1 VLTGFR
7 VSCFAEGPILL
18 DLLDHRFNEL
28 AVETHKNLAPRTA
41 VAVGACGVALLML
54 PWRVC
59 AVWLAIGL
67 CIESWGWLA
76 SRAQYLGRPVDRT
89 AQLNFLANLTALIV
103 NWFMLAFMFWQTRE
117 ADGAVCAIVIWLSII
132 GFAQTFASRTP
143 LGFTICGVAPAL
155 GMLGVALAGTHYGG
169 MDRRPIVGI
178 LILAIGFAIAGAH
191 QTFAAGRKFYDTQQ
205 RLRDSE
211 AQYRVLADNVTDIIG
226 LTSLS
231 GEWRYISPSVET
243 ALGYTVDEFRAL
255 PHFSCVH
262 SDDRPGLLPQIE
274 QLLATGGAC
283 TVEYRLI
290 RKDGSLSWM
299 ETSFTVIHDPQT
311 GAPCELAWLSRDVNH
326 RKALEQELIQA
337 LESAEAGAAAKANF
351 LANMTHELRT
361 PLNAIIGFSGILKM
375 SKDLTAKDGRHA
387 GLISDASS
395 TLLGVVNSV
404 LDFSKLESGVF
415 EFDAQPFH
423 PAGIARSVAMLLED
437 QAGGRG
443 ISLAVIA
450 DDDIPPLSGDAPRLQ
465 QVLLNL
471 LSNAVKFTEQGGVT
485 VQVEQ
490 GQASEAGCRLRISV
504 TDTGIGIAPGQL
516 DAVFERF
523 NQADGSVSRRFGGTG
538 LGLAISKRIIE
549 LMGGRIGVTS
559 REGHGSTFWFELH
572 LPPAQIPRDAA
583 GDEAAQSSLERPLRV
598 LVVEDVDVN
607 RELVRA
613 MLEPFEI
620 EIETAVNGVEAI
632 EAVEKA
638 RFDAVLM
645 DIQMP
650 VMDGMTAMRRIR
662 SMADPEI
669 SQLPIIAMTANVLP
683 EQIQRCLEA
692 GADDHVGKP
701 INIGQLLEALSRW
714 TGDERETGERCRVV
728 SA

>member
-1 VLTGFR
+1 MEDP
-7 VSCFAEGPILL
+7 ALL
-18 DLLDHRFNEL
+18 NLLDHRFDEL
-28 AVETHKNLAPRTA
+28 AVETHQNLAPRTA

-67 CIESWGWLA
+67 CIECWGWFA
-76 SRAQYLGRPVDRT
+76 SRAQYLGRPIDRT

-103 NWFMLAFMFWQTRE
+103 NWFMLAFLFWQTRE
-117 ADGAVCAIVIWLSII
+117 PDGAVCAIVIWLSII

-143 LGFTICGVAPAL
+143 LGFTVCGVAPAL
-155 GMLGVALAGTHYGG
+155 GMLGVALTAAHYGG
-169 MDRRPIVGI
+169 MDRRPILGI
-178 LILAIGFAIAGAH
+178 LFLAIGFAIAGAR
-191 QTFAAGRKFYDTQQ
+191 QTFAAGRKFYDTQH

-226 LTSLS
+226 LTSLT
-231 GEWRYISPSVET
+231 GEWRYISPSVVT
-243 ALGYTVDEFRAL
+243 ALGYSVAEFCAL
-255 PHFSCVH
+255 PHFSYVH
-262 SDDRPGLLPQIE
+262 PDDRPGVEPRID
-274 QLLATGGAC
+274 QLLATGGTC
-283 TVEYRLI
+283 TVEYRLV
-290 RKDGSLSWM
+290 RKDGSLTWM
-299 ETSFTVIHDPQT
+299 ETSFTLISDPQT
-311 GAPCELAWLSRDVNH
+311 GAPFELASLSRDVNH
-326 RKALEQELIQA
+326 RKALEQELTQA

-361 PLNAIIGFSGILKM
+361 PLNAIIGFSGILKR
-375 SKDLTAKDGRHA
+375 SRDLTAKDERHA
-387 GLISDASS
+387 RLISDASS
-395 TLLGVVNSV
+395 TLLGVVNGV

-423 PAGIARSVAMLLED
+423 PADMARSVVMLLED
-437 QAGGRG
+437 QATASGV
-443 ISLAVIA
+443 SLDVIA
-450 DDDIPPLSGDAPRLQ
+450 DDAISPLSGDAPRLQ

-471 LSNAVKFTEQGGVT
+471 LSNAVKFTEHGGIT
-485 VQVEQ
+485 VRVEQ
-490 GQASEAGCRLRISV
+490 ALTPDAGCRLRVSV
-504 TDTGIGIAPGQL
+504 TDTGIGIAPNQL

-549 LMGGRIGVTS
+549 LMGGVIGVTS
-559 REGHGSTFWFELH
+559 KQDHGSTFWFELV
-572 LPPAQIPRDAA
+572 LPPAQIPIHAA
-583 GDEAAQSSLERPLRV
+583 GEAAAQSSLERPLRV
-598 LVVEDVDVN
+598 LLVEDVDVN

-620 EIETAVNGVEAI
+620 EIETAVNGAEAI
-632 EAVEKA
+632 DAVGNV

-650 VMDGMTAMRRIR
+650 VMDGITAMRRIR
-662 SMADPEI
+662 AMADPQI
-669 SQLPIIAMTANVLP
+669 SRLPIIAMTANVLP
-683 EQIQRCLEA
+683 EQVQRCLEA

-701 INIGQLLEALSRW
+701 INIAQLLEVLSRW
-714 TGDERETGERCRVV
+714 TDEERDAGEIRREM

>member
-1 VLTGFR
+1 
-7 VSCFAEGPILL
+7 
-18 DLLDHRFNEL
+18 
-28 AVETHKNLAPRTA
+28 

-59 AVWLAIGL
+59 AIWLAIGL
-67 CIESWGWLA
+67 AVECWSWFA
-76 SRAQYLGRPVDRT
+76 SRPQHLGRTVDRT
-89 AQLNFLANLTALIV
+89 AQLNYLANLTALIV
-103 NWFMLAFMFWQTRE
+103 NWFMLALLFWRTR
-117 ADGAVCAIVIWLSII
+117 APDGAVCAIVIWLSII

-143 LGFTICGVAPAL
+143 LGFMVCGVAPAL

-169 MDRRPIVGI
+169 MDRRPILGI
-178 LILAIGFAIAGAH
+178 LICAIGFAIAGAR
-191 QTFAAGRKFYDTQQ
+191 QTFAAGRKFYHTQQ
-205 RLRDSE
+205 LLCDSE

-231 GEWRYISPSVET
+231 GEWRYISPSVEM

-255 PHFSCVH
+255 PHFSYVH
-262 SDDRPGLLPQIE
+262 PDDQPGLQPKIDQMLV
-274 QLLATGGAC
+274 TGGAC
-283 TVEYRLI
+283 TVEYRLV
-290 RKDGSLSWM
+290 RKDGSLTWM
-299 ETSFTVIHDPQT
+299 ETSFTVINDPRT
-311 GAPCELAWLSRDVNH
+311 GAPLELASLSRDVNH
-326 RKALEQELIQA
+326 RKAMEQELMQA

-361 PLNAIIGFSGILKM
+361 PLNAIIGFSGILKT

-423 PAGIARSVAMLLED
+423 PGGMARSVAMLLET
-437 QAGGRG
+437 QAAARR
-443 ISLAVIA
+443 ISLDVVAA
-450 DDDIPPLSGDAPRLQ
+450 DDIRPLSGDAPRLQ

-485 VQVEQ
+485 VRVEQ
-490 GQASEAGCRLRISV
+490 DQPSDVGCRLRVSV
-504 TDTGIGIAPGQL
+504 TDTGIGIASSQL

-538 LGLAISKRIIE
+538 LGLAISKRIVE

-559 REGHGSTFWFELH
+559 QEGQGSTFWFELV
-572 LPPAQIPRDAA
+572 LPPALISIDAA
-583 GDEAAQSSLERPLRV
+583 GEETAQAGLERPIRV
-598 LVVEDVDVN
+598 LLVEDVDVN
-607 RELVRA
+607 RELVCA

-620 EIETAVNGVEAI
+620 DIETAINGAEAL
-632 EAVEKA
+632 EAVGNA

-662 SMADPEI
+662 AMADPEI
-669 SQLPIIAMTANVLP
+669 NGLPIIAMTANVLP

-701 INIGQLLEALSRW
+701 INIGQLLEVLSRW
-714 TGDERETGERCRVV
+714 TGDEREAGETRREM

>member
-1 VLTGFR
+1 
-7 VSCFAEGPILL
+7 
-18 DLLDHRFNEL
+18 
-28 AVETHKNLAPRTA
+28 

-59 AVWLAIGL
+59 AIWLAIGL
-67 CIESWGWLA
+67 GVECWSWFA
-76 SRAQYLGRPVDRT
+76 SRPQYLARPVDRT
-89 AQLNFLANLTALIV
+89 AQLNYLANLTALIV
-103 NWFMLAFMFWQTRE
+103 NWFMLAFLFWQTRTP
-117 ADGAVCAIVIWLSII
+117 DGAVCAIVIWLSII

-143 LGFTICGVAPAL
+143 LGFAVCGVAPAL

-169 MDRRPIVGI
+169 MDRRPILGI
-178 LILAIGFAIAGAH
+178 LICAIGFAIAGAR

-205 RLRDSE
+205 LLCDSE

-226 LTSLS
+226 LTSLA
-231 GEWRYISPSVET
+231 GEWRYISPSVES

-255 PHFSCVH
+255 PHFSYVH
-262 SDDRPGLLPQIE
+262 PDDQAGLQPKID
-274 QLLATGGAC
+274 QLLVTGGAC
-283 TVEYRLI
+283 TVEYRLV
-290 RKDGSLSWM
+290 RKDGSLTWM
-299 ETSFTVIHDPQT
+299 ETSFTVINDPRT
-311 GAPCELAWLSRDVNH
+311 GAPLELASLSRDVNH
-326 RKALEQELIQA
+326 RKAMEQELMQA

-361 PLNAIIGFSGILKM
+361 PLNAIIGFSGILKT

-423 PAGIARSVAMLLED
+423 PAGMARSVAMLLED
-437 QAGGRG
+437 QAAARG
-443 ISLAVIA
+443 IALDVIA
-450 DDDIPPLSGDAPRLQ
+450 ADDIRPLSGDAPRLQ

-471 LSNAVKFTEQGGVT
+471 LSNAVKFTEHGGVT
-485 VQVEQ
+485 VRVEQ
-490 GQASEAGCRLRISV
+490 DQASDLGCRLRVSV
-504 TDTGIGIAPGQL
+504 TDTGIGIASSQL

-549 LMGGRIGVTS
+549 LMGGQIGVTS
-559 REGHGSTFWFELH
+559 QEGQGSTFWFDLV
-572 LPPAQIPRDAA
+572 LPPAEIPAHAA
-583 GDEAAQSSLERPLRV
+583 GEEAAQSNLERPIRV
-598 LVVEDVDVN
+598 LLVEDVDVN
-607 RELVRA
+607 RELVCA

-620 EIETAVNGVEAI
+620 DIETAVNGAEAL
-632 EAVEKA
+632 EAVGNA

-662 SMADPEI
+662 AMADPEI
-669 SQLPIIAMTANVLP
+669 NGLPIIAMTANVLP

-701 INIGQLLEALSRW
+701 INIGQLLEVLSRW
-714 TGDERETGERCRVV
+714 TSDEREAGETRREM

>member
-1 VLTGFR
+1 
-7 VSCFAEGPILL
+7 
-18 DLLDHRFNEL
+18 
-28 AVETHKNLAPRTA
+28 
-41 VAVGACGVALLML
+41 VGACGVALLIL

-67 CIESWGWLA
+67 SIECWGWFA
-76 SRAQYLGRPVDRT
+76 SRAQYLGRPIDRPV
-89 AQLNFLANLTALIV
+89 QLNFLTNLTALIV
-103 NWFMLAFMFWQTRE
+103 NWFMLALLFWQTRNP
-117 ADGAVCAIVIWLSII
+117 DGAVCAIVIWLSII

-143 LGFTICGVAPAL
+143 LGFAICGVAPAL
-155 GMLGVALAGTHYGG
+155 GMLAAVLSAAHYGG
-169 MDRRPIVGI
+169 MDRRLIVGI
-178 LILAIGFAIAGAH
+178 LILANGFAIAGAR
-191 QTFAAGRKFYDTQQ
+191 QTFAAGRKFYDTQH

-226 LTSLS
+226 LTSLT

-243 ALGYTVDEFRAL
+243 ALGYTVAEFCAL
-255 PHFSCVH
+255 PHFSYVH
-262 SDDRPGLLPQIE
+262 PADQPGLEPRIDA
-274 QLLATGGAC
+274 LLATGGTC
-283 TVEYRLI
+283 TVEYRLM
-290 RKDGSLSWM
+290 RKDGSLTWM
-299 ETSFTVIHDPQT
+299 ETSFTVINDPQT
-311 GAPCELAWLSRDVNH
+311 GAPFELASLSRDVNH
-326 RKALEQELIQA
+326 RKALERELTQA
-337 LESAEAGAAAKANF
+337 LERAEAGAAAKANF

-361 PLNAIIGFSGILKM
+361 PLNAIIGFSRLLKT
-375 SKDLTAKDGRHA
+375 SRDLTAKDERHA

-404 LDFSKLESGVF
+404 LDFSKLDSGVF

-423 PAGIARSVAMLLED
+423 PLDMARSVAMLLED
-437 QAGGRG
+437 QATARG
-443 ISLAVIA
+443 ISLEVIA
-450 DDDIPPLSGDAPRLQ
+450 NGAVSPLSGDAPRLQ

-485 VQVEQ
+485 VRLEQ
-490 GQASEAGCRLRISV
+490 AATRDAGCRLRVSV
-504 TDTGIGIAPGQL
+504 TDTGIGIARSQL

-559 REGHGSTFWFELH
+559 RKGRGSTFWFELA
-572 LPPAQIPRDAA
+572 LPPAQIPVDAA
-583 GDEAAQSSLERPLRV
+583 GEESAQTSLERPIRV
-598 LVVEDVDVN
+598 LLVEDVAVN
-607 RELVRA
+607 RELVHA

-620 EIETAVNGVEAI
+620 EIDTAVNGAEAL
-632 EAVEKA
+632 EAVGNA

-662 SMADPEI
+662 AMADPEI
-669 SQLPIIAMTANVLP
+669 SRLPLIAMTANVLP
-683 EQIQRCLEA
+683 EQVQRCLEA

-701 INIGQLLEALSRW
+701 INIGQLLEVLSRW
-714 TGDERETGERCRVV
+714 TGDEREVGEVRREM